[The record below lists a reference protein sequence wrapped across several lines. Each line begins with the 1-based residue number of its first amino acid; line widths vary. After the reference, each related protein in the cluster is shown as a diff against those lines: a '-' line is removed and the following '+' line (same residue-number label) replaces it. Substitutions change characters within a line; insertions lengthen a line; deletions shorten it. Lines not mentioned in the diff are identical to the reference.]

1 MISYY
6 LRTIQDR
13 VLREIPEF
21 VKGCLI
27 YCREPKEEELEFL
40 KNKFLLNEDLLND
53 ALDPYEIPRVEKEQ
67 DKVYIFLRAPLVE
80 KEGISTFPILVV
92 IGSEFFLLF
101 SQRKFSFLEEFLKK
115 EKQLIFT
122 T

>member
-27 YCREPKEEELEFL
+27 YCKEPKEEELEFL
-40 KNKFLLNEDLLND
+40 KNKFKINENLLKD
-53 ALDPYEIPRVEKEQ
+53 ALDQYEIPRIEKVCME
-67 DKVYIFLRAPLVE
+67 KFIF
-80 KEGISTFPILVV
+80 F
-92 IGSEFFLLF
+92 
-101 SQRKFSFLEEFLKK
+101 
-115 EKQLIFT
+115 
-122 T
+122 